1 MQRACDQHEWLSGQ
15 DKSRQDAAGAESGN
29 CGQEEA
35 DGTRTTA
42 ASVGPWRFGLI
53 SIVVGTQAGGKVD
66 LHPKSKFWKYA
77 LGRHL
82 LSEPAGKRFLPI
94 MCPIKVCVNVE

>member
-1 MQRACDQHEWLSGQ
+1 MQPEQRVGT
-15 DKSRQDAAGAESGN
+15 G
-29 CGQEEA
+29 GQEEA

-53 SIVVGTQAGGKVD
+53 SIMVGTQAGGKVD
-66 LHPKSKFWKYA
+66 LHPKSKFWNYA